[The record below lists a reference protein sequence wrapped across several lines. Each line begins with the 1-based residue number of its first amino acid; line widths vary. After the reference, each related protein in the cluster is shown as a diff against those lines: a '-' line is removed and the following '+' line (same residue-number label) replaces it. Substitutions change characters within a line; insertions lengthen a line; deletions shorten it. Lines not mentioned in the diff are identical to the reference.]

1 MSCVLMI
8 FALATAVGGQTTE
21 SEWQAHMQRAQ
32 AAFVAGH
39 LAEAAREFQLVLRL
53 NPGNGEA
60 NANLGSIYF
69 LQRNWK
75 AAEEALQAALEKRPD
90 LWKAQALLGLCK
102 RRLGN
107 EAEAR
112 ELLERAIPHLDA
124 GKFKISTEIELI
136 ESLYRS
142 GDLDRALA
150 VLANAQSEA
159 PQNPDV
165 LYIAYR
171 IHTDLANQARD
182 TLRLVAP
189 ESGRMHEL
197 TAQHLVNRGDL
208 TNAIREYEA
217 ATKADPQLRGIHYE
231 LGEAY
236 MQESVSPESLRHA
249 EEEFRAAL
257 VENPSDTNPEAQLGN
272 IALLR
277 NDPDTAVEHFQKVL
291 HRDAGN
297 LLAQQGMGKALL
309 HQNRPAEALPYVERS
324 VQLDGLNP
332 ATHYELGMLYRK
344 LGRPT
349 DAERE
354 LKAFR
359 ELQLPSPLQVG
370 SRNQ

>member
-1 MSCVLMI
+1 MSV
-8 FALATAVGGQTTE
+8 ALATAVRGQITE
-21 SEWQAHMQRAQ
+21 GEWQAHMQRAQ
-32 AAFVAGH
+32 AAFLVGH
-39 LAEAAREFQLVLRL
+39 LPEAAREFQTVLRL
-53 NPGNGEA
+53 NPGNAGAE
-60 NANLGSIYF
+60 ANLGSIYF
-69 LQRNWK
+69 LQQNWSE
-75 AAEEALQAALEKRPD
+75 AAAALQSALAKRPD
-90 LWKAQALLGLCK
+90 LWKAQTLLGLCK

-112 ELLERAIPHLDA
+112 EVLAKAIPHLDP
-124 GKFKISTEIELI
+124 GKFKTSAEIELI

-142 GDLDRALA
+142 GDLDRVQA
-150 VLANAQSEA
+150 VLAKAQSEA

-189 ESGRMHEL
+189 QSGRMHEL

-208 TNAIREYEA
+208 TNALREYEA
-217 ATKADPQLRGIHYE
+217 AMKADPQLRGIHYE

-236 MQESVSPESLRHA
+236 MQESVSPESLGHA

-257 VENPSDTNPEAQLGN
+257 AENPSDANAEAQLGN
-272 IALLR
+272 VALLR
-277 NDPDTAVEHFQKVL
+277 NNPDTAVEHFRKALQ
-291 HRDAGN
+291 RDPAN

-309 HQNRPAEALPYVERS
+309 HQNRPEEALPYLERS

-332 ATHYELGMLYRK
+332 TTHYELGMLYRK
-344 LGRPT
+344 LGRSA

-359 ELQLPSPLQVG
+359 ELQPPVAVRLG
-370 SRNQ
+370 SQNQ

>member
-1 MSCVLMI
+1 MS
-8 FALATAVGGQTTE
+8 LAFTTAVRGQTE
-21 SEWQAHMQRAQ
+21 GEWRAHMQRAQ

-39 LAEAAREFQLVLRL
+39 LPEAAQEFQTVLRL
-53 NPGNGEA
+53 DPGNAESE
-60 NANLGSIYF
+60 ANLGSIYF
-69 LQRNWK
+69 LQQNWN
-75 AAEEALQAALEKRPD
+75 AADEALQAALAKRGD

-102 RRLGN
+102 RRLGD

-112 ELLERAIPHLDA
+112 KLLEKAISHLDR
-124 GKFKISTEIELI
+124 GKFKTSAEIELI

-142 GDLDRALA
+142 GDLDRAQA

-189 ESGRMHEL
+189 QSGRMHEL

-217 ATKADPQLRGIHYE
+217 AMKADPQLRGIHYE

-236 MQESVSPESLRHA
+236 MQQSVSQESLGHA
-249 EEEFRAAL
+249 EGEFRAAL
-257 VENPSDTNPEAQLGN
+257 AENPSDANAEAQLGN
-272 IALLR
+272 VALLR
-277 NDPDTAVEHFQKVL
+277 NDPDTAVARFHKALQ
-291 HRDAGN
+291 RDRSN
-297 LLAQQGMGKALL
+297 LIAQQGMGKALL
-309 HQNRPAEALPYVERS
+309 HQSRPAEALPYLERA

-332 ATHYELGMLYRK
+332 TTHYELGMLYRK
-344 LGRPT
+344 LGRST

-359 ELQLPSPLQVG
+359 ELQRSSASQAG
-370 SRNQ
+370 SQDQ